1 MKVVTDIVDVKE
13 TERAVFVGRTGS
25 GKTLLAKSL
34 LVTYPHVLA
43 IDEKAEFRLPRDI
56 IVNRLDDLP
65 AVLDEMKHR
74 PYEPVIY
81 QPEPEFWNI
90 DSYNEVFRLV
100 YLRRHMTVYVDEI
113 YAVMK
118 GLIFPH
124 WYQAVLTRGRS
135 LEIRT
140 ISCTQRPSRIPIS
153 VLSESEHYA
162 VFQLQLEDDRAK
174 MAGLI
179 GKEALREIPKHSFWY
194 YNVGQDGPAQPY
206 IMEETSV
213 RRILSVWPGNYGD
226 PVRRS

>member
-1 MKVVTDIVDVKE
+1 MKTVTEIVDIEE

-56 IVNRLDDLP
+56 VVNRLDDLP
-65 AVLDEMKHR
+65 GVLDEMKNR
-74 PYEPVIY
+74 PFHPVIY

-90 DSYNEVFRLV
+90 ESYNEVFRLV

-118 GLIFPH
+118 SLTFPH

-135 LEIRT
+135 LGIRT

-162 VFQLQLEDDRAK
+162 VFQLQMEEDRAK

-179 GKEALREIPKHSFWY
+179 GREVLAEKIPEHSFWY
-194 YNVGQDGPAQPY
+194 YNVGQTGPAERY
-206 IMEETSV
+206 IIGGNSV
-213 RRILSVWPGNYGD
+213 SRILSWQGNNGD
-226 PVRRS
+226 EI